1 MTILCPRHIFAY
13 FCTLP
18 KKSIRFKLGTIC
30 CLVVF
35 IFSPFI
41 SSRLPAL
48 RIQYIAELF
57 ILSSFRVLFLKFL
70 PLPSSLPWLAQQLAG
85 TNSISLES
93 SPTSLNT
100 HQQDQPLGASSCWT
114 KTFYLQRKSLRKKI
128 ARI

>member
-13 FCTLP
+13 FCTVP

-57 ILSSFRVLFLKFL
+57 ILSSFRGLFLKLFAFAKL
-70 PLPSSLPWLAQQLAG
+70 TSVAG
-85 TNSISLES
+85 AAIGGNQFNLFGKFSNKFGTLTNKISLWEPVGLRLLICGES
-93 SPTSLNT
+93 
-100 HQQDQPLGASSCWT
+100 H
-114 KTFYLQRKSLRKKI
+114 RKD
-128 ARI
+128 ARIL